1 MNSLEMNNIEEIKTL
16 NPYQQEA
23 VLDESLACLV
33 NANVGSGKTT
43 VLIEKVRH
51 LHEKKQVSYEKMAV
65 LTFTNK
71 AADEIAERLS
81 RKEAE
86 LTEEELWGFGT
97 FHSVALRILRRFLP
111 EKAED
116 GTKLEEW
123 NRKFTVITPEDEM
136 EMVLAIAKEGGYKIK
151 YQNRLKKRMEEDYAA
166 YRKGR
171 TQGKYKDDLFQ
182 IFPLL
187 EKAKRQQNKMSF
199 ADLLEEGTQVAKE
212 QEEVLDLKWIIV
224 DEVQDSDEKQL
235 KFLEALKGTQ
245 THFFAVGDPNQVIYS
260 WRGTAPN
267 MFFMIKHRFEAKELS
282 LPVNYRSSDVIL
294 EAANRFLQFGGKIEG
309 SGVKGDKILIKNH
322 YDPFI
327 EAEYLTE
334 RIRKLHEDGLPY
346 SQIAVFYRVQKQ
358 AEILEK
364 VFERAELP
372 VTFSNVGKEGEVL
385 HFMTLHASKGL
396 EFDYVFIVGLNQG
409 LIPLRCTSMEQEEE
423 EMRLFFVGLTRARKN
438 LELSYYTNPTIPG
451 VFEAPSRYLKRLPEH
466 LLDWEEKPGSEERK
480 ANLQSLRR
488 QAVETIR
495 GKSAEKNMAETEPV
509 KQEERQ
515 TETESVKQEE
525 RHTNTEERVVRRGR
539 HPKYGEGIITSED
552 DMTIEVEFPGYG
564 KKQFL
569 KAFGEIDVS

>member
-1 MNSLEMNNIEEIKTL
+1 MRRGLFL
-16 NPYQQEA
+16 
-23 VLDESLACLV
+23 
-33 NANVGSGKTT
+33 
-43 VLIEKVRH
+43 
-51 LHEKKQVSYEKMAV
+51 
-65 LTFTNK
+65 TNK
-71 AADEIAERLS
+71 AADEIAERLGIEKS
-81 RKEAE
+81 M
-86 LTEEELWGFGT
+86 WGFGT
-97 FHSVALRILRRFLP
+97 FHSVARQLLCKYLP
-111 EKAED
+111 EKCTVE
-116 GTKLEEW
+116 GTDRAVNQNETTDW
-123 NRKFTVITPEDEM
+123 NREFEVIEPEEELQMLLD
-136 EMVLAIAKEGGYKIK
+136 LADANGYKIK
-151 YQNRLKKRMEEDYAA
+151 YKNRLQARLENDYEA
-166 YRKGR
+166 YLQGKPK
-171 TQGKYKDDLFQ
+171 GKYKDDLFRV
-182 IFPLL
+182 FPLL
-187 EKAKRQQNKMSF
+187 DRKKRQENKMSF
-199 ADLLEEGTQVAKE
+199 ADLIREGTKCA
-212 QEEVLDLKWIIV
+212 EEHRKKLGLQWIIV
-224 DEVQDSDEKQL
+224 DEVQDSDQKQL
-235 KFLEALKGTQ
+235 DFIEALKDAQ
-245 THFFAVGDPNQVIYS
+245 TRFFAVGDPNQVIYS

-267 MFFMIKHRFEAKELS
+267 MFF
-282 LPVNYRSSDVIL
+282 
-294 EAANRFLQFGGKIEG
+294 
-309 SGVKGDKILIKNH
+309 ILIKNH

-409 LIPLRCTSMEQEEE
+409 LIPLRCTGMEQEEE

-495 GKSAEKNMAETEPV
+495 RKSAEENMAETEPV
-509 KQEERQ
+509 KQEERK

-552 DMTIEVEFPGYG
+552 DMTVEVEFPGYG